1 MYVFVTRCRVFDVYA
16 SMLTC
21 CLILNVSNNE
31 VIIWKDLSPRCVE
44 LNVNHAYNTLTIY
57 VTVEC
62 CRYGPTEQLKFV
74 GIERD
79 MDIIP

>member
-1 MYVFVTRCRVFDVYA
+1 VEHNHQWCETTQLSTTKSQSSVRINSEVSTAVTSHLLRSLFACF
-16 SMLTC
+16 M
-21 CLILNVSNNE
+21 
-31 VIIWKDLSPRCVE
+31 
-44 LNVNHAYNTLTIY
+44 NHS
-57 VTVEC
+57 VVHETVVLGKC

>member
-1 MYVFVTRCRVFDVYA
+1 MNRSAVY
-16 SMLTC
+16 
-21 CLILNVSNNE
+21 E
-31 VIIWKDLSPRCVE
+31 
-44 LNVNHAYNTLTIY
+44 
-57 VTVEC
+57 TVVLGAC

>member
-1 MYVFVTRCRVFDVYA
+1 MKLSADCE
-16 SMLTC
+16 
-21 CLILNVSNNE
+21 NV
-31 VIIWKDLSPRCVE
+31 VM
-44 LNVNHAYNTLTIY
+44 A
-57 VTVEC
+57 EC